1 MIQTFQYL
9 CLGVTFDIKQMDA
22 ETALHL
28 QESALK
34 RMAEGMEAMQ
44 QGDYLT
50 ALCSMLGE
58 DTDSYSED
66 AFLAQ
71 VKLNGTTP
79 DYDTLFA
86 GRYEELSNLYARILE
101 VNYGFLLGVDERM
114 FLGPTKEDGSP
125 TEPEEATPTAV
136 QRAQAKFSQPQ
147 MIYSVIMSDKRLA
160 TLHELQ
166 TIYNLEDLYK
176 LYECVAFERH
186 TTDIYRKKAEQQRNQ

>member
-1 MIQTFQYL
+1 MISTLQHKA
-9 CLGVTFDIKQMDA
+9 LGVTFDIKQMSAVDA
-22 ETALHL
+22 LRL

-34 RMAEGMEAMQ
+34 RKEASYQ
-44 QGDYLT
+44 HIQDGDYLS
-50 ALCSMLGE
+50 ALAVLLDDNE
-58 DTDSYSED
+58 DDTTQDP
-66 AFLAQ
+66 FL
-71 VKLNGTTP
+71 KLVRLNDEVP
-79 DYDTLFA
+79 DYDSLFA
-86 GRYEELSNLYARILE
+86 GRYEELAKLLAAIIDA
-101 VNYGFLLGVDERM
+101 NYGFLYGTQM
-114 FLGPTKEDGSP
+114 FLGPDGQDSP
-125 TEPEEATPTAV
+125 EEEATPAAV